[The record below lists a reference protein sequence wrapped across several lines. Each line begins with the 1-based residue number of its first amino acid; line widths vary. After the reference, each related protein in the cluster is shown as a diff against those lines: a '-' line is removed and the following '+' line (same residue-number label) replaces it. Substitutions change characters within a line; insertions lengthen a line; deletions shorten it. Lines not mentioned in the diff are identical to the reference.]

1 MFSSLR
7 RFLFENRTQKQTVAK
22 NTFWLF
28 LGQASGR
35 ILRVVL
41 VIFAARI
48 LGPESWGAFSYV
60 MSLVAF
66 LLILSDVG
74 ISSIVT
80 RESAKDLSRS
90 AEYFST
96 AFFLKIILLAA
107 GGCLL
112 VFGAPYLTKIPEAR
126 GLLAIVTLLL
136 IFDSLRNFGFAISR
150 AIEKMQW
157 EAADEIITNVA
168 ITAIG
173 IAALLTSGGPQ
184 ELAYAY
190 VIGTAIGML
199 FIFVLLRNYI
209 ARLFT
214 HFQKGLIKPIITS
227 SLPFAFASF
236 LGAIMINTDLIM
248 LGWMRSPA
256 EIGFYAA
263 AQRPIQFL
271 YTLAGLFA
279 ASLFPVLSKLAHDE
293 RNIRFRY
300 ILERTLIASLFAA
313 IPAVV
318 VGLPLSTGIIGLL
331 FGAPYL
337 PATGSFQVL
346 LITLVVIFPSVI
358 ISNSLLAYDQQKQF
372 IAFSLIGAVGN
383 VLFNFLLI
391 PAFGI
396 VGCSISTLVTQVIAN
411 AFIWQRMNQVLPFTI
426 TSRLVKIVTASVLAA
441 LAAVLLQM
449 AHASVLISLLAAVA
463 VYLGMLA
470 LWKEEAFTYILTLF
484 ETA

>member
-1 MFSSLR
+1 MFSSIR
-7 RFLFENRTQKQTVAK
+7 GFLFENRTQKQTVAK

-35 ILRVVL
+35 ILRVIL

-66 LLILSDVG
+66 LLIFSDVG
-74 ISSIVT
+74 ISAIVT

-96 AFFLKIILLAA
+96 AFFLKIVLLAA
-107 GGCLL
+107 GSCLL
-112 VFGAPYLTKIPEAR
+112 IFGAPYLTKIPEAR
-126 GLLAIVTLLL
+126 GLLTVVTFLL

-150 AIEKMQW
+150 AIERMQW
-157 EAADEIITNVA
+157 EAADEIVTNLMITGL
-168 ITAIG
+168 G
-173 IAALLTSGGPQ
+173 IAALLHSGGT
-184 ELAYAY
+184 EALAYAY
-190 VIGTAIGML
+190 IIGTAVGMIL
-199 FIFVLLRNYI
+199 MFILLRNYI

-214 HFQKGLIKPIITS
+214 HFQKELIRPILTS

-256 EIGFYAA
+256 EIGFYSA
-263 AQRPIQFL
+263 AQRPVQFL

-279 ASLFPVLSKLAHDE
+279 ASLFPILSKLAHDE
-293 RNIRFRY
+293 RNVRFRY
-300 ILERTLIASLFAA
+300 ILERTLTASLFAA

-318 VGLPLSTGIIGLL
+318 IGLPLSTGIIRLL
-331 FGAPYL
+331 FGAQYL
-337 PATGSFQVL
+337 PATASFQVL
-346 LITLVVIFPSVI
+346 LLTVAIIFPSVI

-372 IAFSLIGAVGN
+372 VTFSLVGAVGN
-383 VLFNFLLI
+383 ILFNFLLI

-396 VGCSISTLVTQVIAN
+396 VGCSISTLATQIIAN
-411 AFIWQRMNQVLPFTI
+411 AFIWHRMNEVVPFTVMP
-426 TSRLVKIVTASVLAA
+426 RLVKIVTASVLAA
-441 LAAVLLQM
+441 LVAVLLQIIQP
-449 AHASVLISLLAAVA
+449 SVLIDLAAA
-463 VYLGMLA
+463 TAMYLGMLA
-470 LWKEEAFTYILTLF
+470 LWKEEAFTYILTLL
-484 ETA
+484 